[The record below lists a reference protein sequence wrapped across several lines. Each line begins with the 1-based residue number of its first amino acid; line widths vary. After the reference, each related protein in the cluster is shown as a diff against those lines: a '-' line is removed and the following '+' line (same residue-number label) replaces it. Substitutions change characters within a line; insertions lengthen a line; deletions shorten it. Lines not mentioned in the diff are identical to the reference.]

1 MTKPVGFS
9 QQFLGRES
17 EQRRVSDSDTVG
29 TSTDDSVEFGAN
41 EWLVDELWGLY
52 QKDPHLVEET
62 WWPLFES
69 RATES
74 GVSVTPAPT
83 PATAPAPAFSD
94 DQAPI
99 TAPVAKTTSIAPKV
113 QPIPA
118 EAPTLA
124 TTSIP
129 VIDTADAAEATDT
142 VAPLKGMAKA
152 LAANMEGIDELLN
165 SGGLV
170 DVVCGVFGDVFCPV
184 DGHIRNPQRGE
195 NFLVEPVA
203 TNQEFV
209 HLLQVFP

>member
-1 MTKPVGFS
+1 VTKPVGFS

-41 EWLVDELWGLY
+41 EWLVDELWSLY

-69 RATES
+69 RAAES

-118 EAPTLA
+118 EAPTLT

-152 LAANMEGIDELLN
+152 LAANMDQ
-165 SGGLV
+165 S
-170 DVVCGVFGDVFCPV
+170 
-184 DGHIRNPQRGE
+184 
-195 NFLVEPVA
+195 
-203 TNQEFV
+203 
-209 HLLQVFP
+209 LQVPTATSVRTVPAKLMIDNRIVINNHLRRTRGGKVSFTHLIAWAMN